1 MLHKI
6 YYTWLFLL
14 ALNLCGSGLWFMI
27 AEDFRHNSKVP
38 AALVQCS
45 AILLGANFV
54 FGVVLFT
61 LQAIWG

>member
-1 MLHKI
+1 
-6 YYTWLFLL
+6 
-14 ALNLCGSGLWFMI
+14 MI